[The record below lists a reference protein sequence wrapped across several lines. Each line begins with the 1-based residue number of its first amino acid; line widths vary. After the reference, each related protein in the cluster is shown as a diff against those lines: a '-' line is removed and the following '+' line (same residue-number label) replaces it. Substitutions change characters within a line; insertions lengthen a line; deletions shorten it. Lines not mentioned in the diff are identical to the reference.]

1 MYHEIHKRHRDGFK
15 PSQISRHL
23 GIDRRTVRKYLAM
36 SEEEYLEFIHSQKDH
51 DKLLEPYEEFIKT
64 RLENCTDASAAQVHD
79 WLKEHHNDFN
89 DVNEKTVFNF
99 VLYVRNK
106 YGIPKPFNNRGYEQ
120 VEELPFGKQAQAD
133 FGEYNMTTDE
143 GKRKKIY
150 FSPWCSPDQDRSL
163 SGSRNIHLQPL
174 QPLRSMIKLFITWK
188 GSPGRWFMIRIH
200 YYLLTKTREI

>member
-1 MYHEIHKRHRDGFK
+1 MYHEIHKRRRDGFK

-23 GIDRRTVRKYLAM
+23 GLNRRTVIKYLAM
-36 SEEEYLEFIHSQKDH
+36 SEEEYLEFINSQKDRE
-51 DKLLEPYEEFIKT
+51 KLLEPYEEFIKT
-64 RLENCTDASAAQVHD
+64 RLELCDDASAAQVHD
-79 WLKEHHNDFN
+79 WLKEHQNDFI

-106 YGIPKPFNNRGYEQ
+106 YGIPKPFNNREYEK

-150 FSPWCSPDQDRSL
+150 FFSMVLSRSRQKFVWY
-163 SGSRNIHLQPL
+163 S
-174 QPLRSMIKLFITWK
+174 
-188 GSPGRWFMIRIH
+188 
-200 YYLLTKTREI
+200 E